1 MENGIFRLTEEING
15 QNGVIPNDYDFE
27 TGTLFKVTRV
37 TEDSVEC
44 VEVDGD
50 GLELDLENNEWVFD
64 PVEFRMVTECM
75 DQSV

>member
-27 TGTLFKVTRV
+27 TGTLFKVIQV

-50 GLELDLENNEWVFD
+50 GFDLDLENNEWVFD
-64 PVEFRMVTECM
+64 PVEFRMVTERM

>member
-44 VEVDGD
+44 VEVGED
-50 GLELDLENNEWVFD
+50 GLSLALENNRWAFNR
-64 PVEFRMVTECM
+64 VEFEMCIKKL
-75 DQSV
+75 

>member
-64 PVEFRMVTECM
+64 SVEFRMVTEPI